1 MKRITAFVAA
11 IVLLTAGAWA
21 QDGKGI
27 YNKYSDN
34 ENVSAVYISSS
45 MFKLMG
51 NKVPNMELGEGSSM
65 NLGSIIK
72 NLNSMYLLD
81 CEDPDLCKEIKSDV
95 NKFINKYDFEM
106 LMEIKDKGEVV
117 RIYTTGNERTVTQ
130 FIMTAAEYDAFT
142 FICLDGT
149 MSRADLEKAIAKA
162 TQQME

>member
-1 MKRITAFVAA
+1 MKRIATFVAA
-11 IVLLTAGAWA
+11 MFLLTAAAWA

-34 ENVSAVYISSS
+34 DNVSAVYISSS

-51 NKVPNMELGEGSSM
+51 KVPNMELGEGSSM
-65 NLGSIIK
+65 DLGSIIK

-81 CEDPDLCKEIKSDV
+81 CEDPDLCNEIKADV
-95 NKFINKYDFEM
+95 SKFIKRYDFEM

-117 RIYTTGNERTVTQ
+117 RIYTTGNEKTVTQ
-130 FIMTAAEYDAFT
+130 FILTASEYDAFT

>member
-1 MKRITAFVAA
+1 MKRIATLVAA
-11 IVLLTAGAWA
+11 MFLLTAGAWA

-34 ENVSAVYISSS
+34 EEVSAVYISSS

-51 NKVPNMELGEGSSM
+51 KVPNMDLGDGSV
-65 NLGSIIK
+65 NLGPIIK

-95 NKFINKYDFEM
+95 NKFIKKYEFEM
-106 LMEIKDKGEVV
+106 LMEIKDKGETV
-117 RIYTTGNERTVTQ
+117 RIYTAGNENTVTQ
-130 FIMTAAEYDAFT
+130 FILTASEYEAYT

-149 MSRADLEKAIAKA
+149 MSRAELEKAIAKA
-162 TQQME
+162 TQHME

>member
-1 MKRITAFVAA
+1 MKRIAAFVAA
-11 IVLLTAGAWA
+11 MFLLTTGAWA
-21 QDGKGI
+21 QDGRGI

-34 ENVSAVYISSS
+34 EEVSAVYISSS
-45 MFKLMG
+45 MFKLIG
-51 NKVPNMELGEGSSM
+51 KVPDMELGEGSM
-65 NLGSIIK
+65 DLGSIIK

-81 CEDPDLCKEIKSDV
+81 CEDPDLCAEIKADV
-95 NKFINKYDFEM
+95 NKFIKRYEFDM

-117 RIYTTGNERTVTQ
+117 RIYTTGNEKTVTQ
-130 FIMTAAEYDAFT
+130 FIMTASEYDAFT

>member
-81 CEDPDLCKEIKSDV
+81 CEDPDLCKEIKADV

-106 LMEIKDKGEVV
+106 LMEIKYKGEVV
-117 RIYTTGNERTVTQ
+117 RVYTAGNEKTVSQ
-130 FIMTAAEYDAFT
+130 FIMTAAEYEAFT

>member
-1 MKRITAFVAA
+1 MKRIAAFVAA
-11 IVLLTAGAWA
+11 MLLLTAGSWA

-34 ENVSAVYISSS
+34 EEVSAVYISSS

-51 NKVPNMELGEGSSM
+51 KVPNMQLSDGNSM

-81 CEDPDLCKEIKSDV
+81 CEDPDLCKEIISDV
-95 NKFINKYDFEM
+95 NKFINKYDFDL

-117 RIYTTGNERTVTQ
+117 RIYTSGNEKTVTQ
-130 FIMTAAEYDAFT
+130 FIMTASEYDAFT

-162 TQQME
+162 TQNME

>member
-1 MKRITAFVAA
+1 MKKIAA
-11 IVLLTAGAWA
+11 MFLLTAGAWA

-34 ENVSAVYISSS
+34 EEVSAVYISSS

-51 NKVPNMELGEGSSM
+51 NKMPNMDLGEGSSM

-95 NKFINKYDFEM
+95 SKFITKYDFEL

-117 RIYTTGNERTVTQ
+117 RIYTTGNEKTVTQ
-130 FIMTAAEYDAFT
+130 FIMTASEYDAFT

-162 TQQME
+162 TQNME

>member
-1 MKRITAFVAA
+1 MKKIAAFVAA
-11 IVLLTAGAWA
+11 MFLLTAGAWA

-34 ENVSAVYISSS
+34 EEVSAVYISSS

-51 NKVPNMELGEGSSM
+51 NKMPNMDLGEGSSM

-95 NKFINKYDFEM
+95 SKFITKYDFEL

-117 RIYTTGNERTVTQ
+117 RIYTTGNEKTVTQ
-130 FIMTAAEYDAFT
+130 FIMTASEYDAFT

-162 TQQME
+162 TQNME

>member
-1 MKRITAFVAA
+1 MKRIAAFVAA
-11 IVLLTAGAWA
+11 MFLLTAGTWA

-34 ENVSAVYISSS
+34 EEVSAVYISSS

-51 NKVPNMELGEGSSM
+51 KVPNMEVGEGSL

-81 CEDPDLCKEIKSDV
+81 CEDPELCKKIKADV
-95 NKFINKYDFEM
+95 NKFIKKYEFEM
-106 LMEIKDKGEVV
+106 LMEIKEKGETVQ
-117 RIYTTGNERTVTQ
+117 IYTTGNEKTVTQ
-130 FIMTAAEYDAFT
+130 FVMTASEYDAFT

-149 MSRADLEKAIAKA
+149 MSRAELEKAIAKA
-162 TQQME
+162 TQEME

>member
-1 MKRITAFVAA
+1 MKRRAAFVTA
-11 IVLLTAGAWA
+11 VFLLTAGAWA

-34 ENVSAVYISSS
+34 EEVSAVYISSS

-51 NKVPNMELGEGSSM
+51 KVPNMEVGEGSI

-81 CEDPDLCKEIKSDV
+81 CEDPELCKEIKSDV
-95 NKFINKYDFEM
+95 NKFVKKYEFEM
-106 LMEIKDKGEVV
+106 LMEIKDKGETV
-117 RIYTTGNERTVTQ
+117 RIYTTGNEKTVSQ
-130 FIMTAAEYDAFT
+130 FILTADENEAFT

-149 MSRADLEKAIAKA
+149 MSRAELEKAIAKA
-162 TQQME
+162 TQEME